1 MKNFRKILFLLLIIP
16 IAAIMGY
23 YALIFLLSGPA
34 LDHFF
39 ELKNHDVGTHDV
51 SVEKSWIL
59 IINLYSGNHTNMADY

>member
-23 YALIFLLSGPA
+23 YALIFLLSSPA

-39 ELKNHDVGTHDV
+39 ELKTM
-51 SVEKSWIL
+51 
-59 IINLYSGNHTNMADY
+59 T